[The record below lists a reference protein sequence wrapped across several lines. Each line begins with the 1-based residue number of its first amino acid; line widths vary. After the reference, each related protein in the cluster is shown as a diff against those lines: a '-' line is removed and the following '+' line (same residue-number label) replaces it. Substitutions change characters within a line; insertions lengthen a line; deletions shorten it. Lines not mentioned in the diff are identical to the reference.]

1 MSQEHICQVTNT
13 TLFFHKI
20 PPGVSELK
28 PLFNLRDFLDS
39 KNRIPLVVG
48 CGHLSA
54 NWRSTCI
61 EYNQSSG
68 AFAKD
73 ACHLLEGTSLS
84 LPPVSGSTVFSI
96 TRPAAM
102 CQCDFKEQV
111 SLKRRPCLSN
121 NSIIY

>member
-1 MSQEHICQVTNT
+1 M
-13 TLFFHKI
+13 
-20 PPGVSELK
+20 K

-68 AFAKD
+68 GQQVRITTCAFAKD